1 MLFTLVFVNY
11 SLLPIPNQVSFS
23 LVFALGLAVML
34 VGASGYLINDL
45 FDVAID
51 RVNKPNKVLID
62 KAFSKKTVW
71 TVYSS
76 LNSLALLI
84 GFLINETILLLL
96 LFCIVSLWGYALFL
110 KKIALLGNI
119 LISFLSALV
128 VLILGI
134 LQREWYPLALLFA
147 VFAFCISLIR
157 EIIKD
162 MEDIEGDRVGQCKT
176 LPILVGISGAKIL
189 TIILLI
195 IFFSLLFYLPSLL
208 DMFIPYYLYYCI
220 ILGFSFVWLGWK
232 VYISKSKKDFHYLS
246 SFCKAIMLLGMIGMI
261 ILQV

>member
-1 MLFTLVFVNY
+1 MSNLLLWIGFTRLPNLLIMLFTLFFVNY
-11 SLLPIPNQVSFS
+11 SLLPIPNQVGFS
-23 LVFALGLAVML
+23 LVFVLGLAVML

-51 RVNKPNKVLID
+51 SVNKPNKVLID
-62 KAFSKKTVW
+62 KVFSKKTVW
-71 TVYSS
+71 TVYSF

-84 GFLINETILLLL
+84 GFLINETILFLL

-147 VFAFCISLIR
+147 ETC
-157 EIIKD
+157 
-162 MEDIEGDRVGQCKT
+162 T
-176 LPILVGISGAKIL
+176 
-189 TIILLI
+189 
-195 IFFSLLFYLPSLL
+195 
-208 DMFIPYYLYYCI
+208 
-220 ILGFSFVWLGWK
+220 
-232 VYISKSKKDFHYLS
+232 
-246 SFCKAIMLLGMIGMI
+246 
-261 ILQV
+261 